1 MTEKI
6 PFSDWSKL
14 DLRVAQI
21 LKAEEIE
28 GKDKLLKLTID
39 LGGEQRTIVAGLK
52 QHYPLEELPNKKIIV
67 IANLEPA
74 KLGGVESN
82 GMLLAAVSDDRSKVT
97 LLTPEKDVPAGT
109 KVS

>member
-1 MTEKI
+1 MTDKI
-6 PFSDWSKL
+6 PFTDFAKL

-21 LKAEEIE
+21 KKAEEIE
-28 GKDKLLKLTID
+28 GKDKLLKLEID
-39 LGGEQRTIVAGLK
+39 LGDEQRTIVAGIK
-52 QHYPLEELPNKKIIV
+52 QHYDIESLKDKKIVI

-82 GMLLAAVSDDRSKVT
+82 GMLLAAVSDDHSSVT
-97 LLTPEKDVPAGT
+97 LLTPDQDAPAGT